1 MTAID
6 VVGWLAA
13 SLTLVT
19 FVCSDMRRLRLA
31 AIGANLA
38 FIGYGS
44 AAGLWPV
51 LALHL
56 MLTPLNLWRLQQLR
70 SAAPPVPALAAPA
83 QLSARAA
90 LPRRRL
96 VAART
101 GIMPTCS
108 RRHRLAS
115 QHR

>member
-6 VVGWLAA
+6 VVGWMAA
-13 SLTLVT
+13 ALTLVT
-19 FVCSDMRRLRLA
+19 FVCRDMRRLRLA

-38 FIGYGS
+38 FICYGS

-56 MLTPLNLWRLQQLR
+56 ALTPLNLWRLQQLR
-70 SAAPPVPALAAPA
+70 ASAPPAPALAAPA
-83 QLSARAA
+83 QLSSRAA

-108 RRHRLAS
+108 RRRRLAS
-115 QHR
+115 YRR

>member
-1 MTAID
+1 M
-6 VVGWLAA
+6 VGWLAA

-19 FVCSDMRRLRLA
+19 FVCRDMRRLRLA

-44 AAGLWPV
+44 SAGLWPV

-56 MLTPLNLWRLQQLR
+56 VLTPLNLWRLQQLR
-70 SAAPPVPALAAPA
+70 ASAPPPPALTAPA
-83 QLSARAA
+83 QLSARAGP
-90 LPRRRL
+90 PRRRL

-101 GIMPTCS
+101 GIMLTCS
-108 RRHRLAS
+108 RRRRLAS
-115 QHR
+115 HRR